1 MEQYKL
7 YINDTGKGRKWL
19 HVSTVS
25 VLWFGLILQ
34 ITISIPTY
42 LKAGRSLEGT
52 LVQLFSFFTIL
63 VNLLAAICLT
73 ALFKTN
79 SRLGK
84 YFFQPRILSAIA
96 LYITIV
102 GLVYNLV
109 LRNLWHPEGLFK
121 LADELLHSVNPLLFV
136 VYWLVYAP
144 KANLKW
150 IEALNWLW
158 VPFIYS
164 VYVFIRG
171 SISHL
176 YPYPFLN
183 IDKLGVSQV
192 AINSL
197 LMLIAF
203 LLIGFLFVWINRLM
217 VKRNSGAIV

>member
-7 YINDTGKGRKWL
+7 HINNTVKGGKWL
-19 HVSTVS
+19 YTSTVII
-25 VLWFGLILQ
+25 WFGLILQ
-34 ITISIPTY
+34 ITVSIPAY
-42 LKAGRSLEGT
+42 LKEGRGLAGT
-52 LVQLFSFFTIL
+52 LVQLFSYFTIL
-63 VNLLAAICLT
+63 SNLLAAICLT
-73 ALFKTN
+73 SLFKVGG
-79 SRLGK
+79 RLGK
-84 YFFQPRILSAIA
+84 YFFQPCVFSAIA

-109 LRNLWHPEGLFK
+109 LRSLWNPEGLFK
-121 LADELLHSVNPLLFV
+121 LADELLHSINPVLFV

-158 VPFIYS
+158 FPFIYS

-171 SISHL
+171 GISHL

-183 IDKLGVSQV
+183 IDKLGVPQV

-203 LLIGFLFVWINRLM
+203 LLIGFLFVWINRIIT
-217 VKRNSGAIV
+217 KRGPAIID

>member
-1 MEQYKL
+1 MEQNKL
-7 YINDTGKGRKWL
+7 YNNYTGKIGKWL
-19 HVSTVS
+19 HIATVS

-34 ITISIPTY
+34 IAIAIPDY
-42 LKAGRSLEGT
+42 LQKGRTPGGT
-52 LVQLFSFFTIL
+52 LVQLFSYFTIL

-73 ALFKTN
+73 ALFNIN

-84 YFFQPRILSAIA
+84 YFFQPIVLSAIA

-102 GLVYNLV
+102 GLVYNLI
-109 LRNLWHPEGLFK
+109 LRGLWHPEGLFR
-121 LADELLHSVNPLLFV
+121 LADELLHSVNPALFV
-136 VYWLVYAP
+136 LYWVLYAP

-150 IEALNWLW
+150 MQALSWLW
-158 VPFIYS
+158 FPFIYS

-183 IDKLGVSQV
+183 VDNLGVSKV
-192 AINSL
+192 AVNSL

-203 LLIGFLFVWINRLM
+203 LFIGFLFVWINRIA
-217 VKRNSGAIV
+217 VKRQP